1 MDSIKTYYMY
11 IWDFEM
17 TKNYSLKKQKKN
29 KMMIFKNQNE
39 VILTP
44 LLGS

>member
-1 MDSIKTYYMY
+1 MY

-17 TKNYSLKKQKKN
+17 TKIIHLKNNKKN
-29 KMMIFKNQNE
+29 KIIIFKNQNE